1 MSVVALARN
10 AVPPRLRHLDR
21 VVAGFAVIFA
31 VLVATAPGQ
40 ALTSLGFT
48 LESLV
53 AISPF
58 LVLSVLIAASAK
70 AAGADQLL
78 ARVFSGRIA
87 VMIVVSALFGTLS
100 PFCSCG
106 VIPLVAA
113 LLGAGVPLAPVMAF
127 WISSPIMDP
136 EMFVLSASALGLE
149 FALAKTTA
157 AIALGLFAGFAT
169 LGLERLGGLAAPLAG
184 AAACAGA
191 ARSLGNPGE
200 SRWRFWREAPRRA
213 EFAAESR
220 RTLLFLGKWLALAF
234 LLESLMLAYIP
245 AETLGTWLGA
255 ESAWAVPAAVLTGVP
270 AYLNGYAAIPTVAG
284 LIELGMAEGAA
295 LAFMTAGAIT
305 SIPAAVA
312 VWAVVR
318 RPVFA
323 WYIAL
328 ALMGS
333 AAVGY
338 AFAGYLAL

>member
-1 MSVVALARN
+1 MSVVALALNR
-10 AVPPRLRHLDR
+10 VPPRLRRVDR
-21 VVAGFAVIFA
+21 VVWGFAVIFA
-31 VLVATAPGQ
+31 ALVALAPGQ
-40 ALTSLGFT
+40 ALPSLGFT
-48 LESLV
+48 LESLI

-58 LVLSVLIAASAK
+58 LVLSVLIAAYAK

-87 VMIVVSALFGTLS
+87 VMIGVSALFGALS

-106 VIPLVAA
+106 VIPIVAA

-136 EMFVLSASALGLE
+136 EMFVLTASALGLE
-149 FALAKTTA
+149 FALAKTLA

-169 LGLERLGGLAAPLAG
+169 LGLERLGGLAAPLAA

-191 ARSLGNPGE
+191 ARSLGSPGE
-200 SRWRFWREAPRRA
+200 SQWRFWREAPRRA

-220 RTLLFLGKWLALAF
+220 RMLLFLGKWLALAF

-284 LIELGMAEGAA
+284 LIELGMAKGAA
-295 LAFMTAGAIT
+295 LAFMTAGAVT

-338 AFAGYLAL
+338 AFQSYVVL